1 MNYAEP
7 LILSVTQLNRYVKA
21 RLDED
26 EHLYNIFLTGEISNF
41 TRHFKTGHL
50 YFTLKD
56 EGAAVKAVMF
66 SSNAY
71 KLKFEPQNGLHVL
84 IRGRVSL
91 YEATGQYQV
100 YVDDM
105 QPEGLG
111 ALHLAFEQ
119 TKEKLQK
126 LGVFDASH
134 KQPLPQFPKRIGV
147 ITSEVGAALQDI
159 LNILGRRY
167 PLAEVILAPSRVQG
181 DGAHVELISAI
192 ERFNRSN
199 LVDVIILGRGGGS
212 MEDLWEFNHEDLAM
226 AVYHS
231 RIPIVSAVGHETDY
245 TICDFAADLRAP
257 TPSAAAELVVPD
269 QFELK
274 TTLNGQ
280 FYRAQRA
287 IYTILRAEQ
296 NRFSQLKKQ
305 SVLEHK
311 STFFDAKKMR
321 LAALAEKIST
331 LEDQTLTRER
341 IRLSKAAAKLDAL
354 SPLSVLSRGYA
365 ITKSASGDILKTVTQ
380 LKPGDKMQVQFA
392 DGMADC
398 VVEEIKQQ

>member
-7 LILSVTQLNRYVKA
+7 LILSVSQLNRYVKA
-21 RLDED
+21 KLDED
-26 EHLYNIFLTGEISNF
+26 ENLYNIFLTGEISNF

-56 EGAAVKAVMF
+56 EGGAVKAVMF
-66 SSNAY
+66 ASNAY

-84 IRGRVSL
+84 VRGRVSL

-126 LGVFDASH
+126 QGIFDTSH
-134 KQPLPQFPKRIGV
+134 KKPLPQFPKRIGV

-167 PLAEVILAPSRVQG
+167 PLAEIVLAPSRVQG
-181 DGAHVELISAI
+181 DGAHLELIAAI
-192 ERFNRSN
+192 ERLNRSN

-212 MEDLWEFNHEDLAM
+212 MEDLWEFNHEALAM
-226 AVYHS
+226 AVYNS
-231 RIPIVSAVGHETDY
+231 EIPIVSAVGHETDF

-274 TTLNGQ
+274 TALSGQ

-287 IYTILRAEQ
+287 IAERLRAEQ
-296 NRFSQLKKQ
+296 NRFTQLKKH
-305 SVLEHK
+305 SVLENK
-311 STFFDAKKMR
+311 ALFFDSKKMHVAM
-321 LAALAEKIST
+321 LSEKLSALQEQVFVQEKM
-331 LEDQTLTRER
+331 
-341 IRLSKAAAKLDAL
+341 RLSKAAAKLDAL
-354 SPLSVLSRGYA
+354 SPLSVLGRGYA
-365 ITKSASGDILKTVTQ
+365 IAKTDANAVLKSVKQ
-380 LKPGDKMQVQFA
+380 LKAGDKVQVQLV
-392 DGMADC
+392 DGTLDC
-398 VVEEIKQQ
+398 VVEEIQKP

>member
-7 LILSVTQLNRYVKA
+7 LILSVSQLNRYVKA
-21 RLDED
+21 KLDED
-26 EHLYNIFLTGEISNF
+26 ENLYNIFLTGEISNF

-56 EGAAVKAVMF
+56 EGGAVKAVMF
-66 SSNAY
+66 ASNAY

-84 IRGRVSL
+84 VRGRVSL

-119 TKEKLQK
+119 TKEKLQRQ
-126 LGVFDASH
+126 GIFDTSH
-134 KQPLPQFPKRIGV
+134 KRPLPQFPKRIGV

-167 PLAEVILAPSRVQG
+167 PPAEIVLAPSHVQG
-181 DGAHVELISAI
+181 DGAHLELIAAI
-192 ERFNRSN
+192 ERLNRSN

-212 MEDLWEFNHEDLAM
+212 VEDLWEFNHEALAM
-226 AVYHS
+226 AVYNS
-231 RIPIVSAVGHETDY
+231 EIPIVSAVGHETDF

-274 TTLNGQ
+274 TTLSGQ

-287 IYTILRAEQ
+287 IAERLRAEQ
-296 NRFSQLKKQ
+296 NRFAQLKKH
-305 SVLEHK
+305 SVLENK
-311 STFFDAKKMR
+311 ALFFDSKKMHVAM
-321 LAALAEKIST
+321 LSEKLSV
-331 LEDQTLTRER
+331 LQEQVFVQEKM
-341 IRLSKAAAKLDAL
+341 RLSKAAAKLDAL
-354 SPLSVLSRGYA
+354 SPLSVLGRGYA
-365 ITKSASGDILKTVTQ
+365 IAKTDTNAVLKSVKQ
-380 LKPGDKMQVQFA
+380 LKAGDKVQVQLA
-392 DGMADC
+392 DGTADC
-398 VVEEIKQQ
+398 VVEEIQKP